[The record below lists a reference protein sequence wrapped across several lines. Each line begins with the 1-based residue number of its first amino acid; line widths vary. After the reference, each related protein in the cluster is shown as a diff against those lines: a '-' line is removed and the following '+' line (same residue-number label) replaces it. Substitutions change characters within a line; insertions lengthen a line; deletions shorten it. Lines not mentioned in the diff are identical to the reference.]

1 MTSISHQPSTFHYIE
16 LKAPTSS
23 SSSSSSSL
31 LSTSSTS
38 SSDNEKNLICKVTNS
53 PCLENLSEKQQRKRK
68 RKARST
74 TYLPLLKLPD
84 FPVKT
89 QCPNCSKYVVTHVIY
104 KNGTCVYVFA
114 MGLFTLTVVLF
125 WVPFFMD
132 CCKDVIHSC
141 PHCKSTLGTRRRI

>member
-16 LKAPTSS
+16 LKASTT

-38 SSDNEKNLICKVTNS
+38 SSTSSICKVTNS
-53 PCLENLSEKQQRKRK
+53 PCIESPSSEKQQRKKK
-68 RKARST
+68 RSARNT
-74 TYLPLLKLPD
+74 TYLHLLKLPD

-104 KNGTCVYVFA
+104 RNGTGVYIFA
-114 MGLFTLTVVLF
+114 MGLFALT
-125 WVPFFMD
+125 
-132 CCKDVIHSC
+132 
-141 PHCKSTLGTRRRI
+141 G